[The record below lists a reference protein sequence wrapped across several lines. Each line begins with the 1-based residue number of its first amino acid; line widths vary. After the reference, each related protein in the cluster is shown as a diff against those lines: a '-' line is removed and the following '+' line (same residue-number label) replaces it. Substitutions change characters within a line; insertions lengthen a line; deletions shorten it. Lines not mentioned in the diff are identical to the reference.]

1 LPEKVSEI
9 KGYYFNTLSII
20 GENGC
25 CGQYRKQHLFPG
37 EEVAFARSTANPLPV
52 QTHLG
57 TFGCM
62 ICYDIRFPDIARGQ
76 CQQGADL
83 LLCASAWPAKRI
95 EHLRALAIARAIENQ
110 TYLVSCNGIGRNGE
124 FDLGGHSLIVS
135 PDGKVL
141 FEAGMAASA
150 AFIPVQWS
158 LKEETQRQFNSF
170 AVSPFPLLNE
180 MKIVSADSCID
191 DVEKRSHAGQRV
203 ILVHLKTGGSLAVD
217 IEALECARC
226 LGDHLVV
233 AARTCNL
240 QQQASGEAG
249 VDSLEVYAALGCVG
263 AIFPFASMTPS
274 IERRFKKICSLIL
287 PAGEN

>member
-1 LPEKVSEI
+1 
-9 KGYYFNTLSII
+9 
-20 GENGC
+20 
-25 CGQYRKQHLFPG
+25 
-37 EEVAFARSTANPLPV
+37 
-52 QTHLG
+52 
-57 TFGCM
+57 M

-83 LLCASAWPAKRI
+83 LLCSSAWPAKRI

-110 TYLVSCNGIGRNGE
+110 TYLASCNGIGRNGE
-124 FDLGGHSLIVS
+124 FDLGGHSMIVS

-141 FEAGMAASA
+141 CEAGMAARA

-170 AVSPFPLLNE
+170 AASPFPLLNE
-180 MKIVSADSCID
+180 MKIVTADSCVD

-203 ILVHLKTGGSLAVD
+203 ILVHLKIGGSLVAD

-233 AARTCNL
+233 AAKNSDL
-240 QQQASGEAG
+240 QQQASGEG
-249 VDSLEVYAALGCVG
+249 SVNPLVVYAALGCVG
-263 AIFPFASMTPS
+263 AIFPFAFMTPS
-274 IERRFKKICSLIL
+274 IEQRFKQICSLIL
-287 PAGEN
+287 PVGEN